1 MPALDHSRER
11 STISLDIVGAAAS
24 LVCAVHCMGVALVLG
39 LVPALEI
46 VAQPWVEWLFLGAST
61 LLGVTA
67 LVPGYRQHRH
77 PMPLVLFIGGI
88 AILFAARLLR
98 LPSSTLELSIVLPAA
113 AALIAAHWRNRDELR
128 ACRRSRLVGTDV
140 LPTT

>member
-1 MPALDHSRER
+1 MPALDHSLER
-11 STISLDIVGAAAS
+11 SNISLDIVGAAAS
-24 LVCAVHCMGVALVLG
+24 LVCAVHCTGVALVLG

-46 VAQPWVEWLFLGAST
+46 VAQPWVDWLFLGAST

-77 PMPLVLFIGGI
+77 PMPLVLFVGGI
-88 AILFAARLLR
+88 SILFGARLLH
-98 LPSSTLELSIVLPAA
+98 LPPSTFELSIVLLAA
-113 AALIAAHWRNRDELR
+113 AALITAHWRNRDELR
-128 ACRRSRLVGTDV
+128 ACRCGGHIGTGV

>member
-1 MPALDHSRER
+1 MPAIEHSLQR
-11 STISLDIVGAAAS
+11 SRISLDIVGVAAS
-24 LVCAVHCMGVALVLG
+24 FVCAVHCTGVALVLG
-39 LVPALEI
+39 LAPALEI

-67 LVPGYRQHRH
+67 LVPGYRLHRH

-88 AILFAARLLR
+88 SILFVARLLR
-98 LPSSTLELSIVLPAA
+98 LPSPTLELGIVLPAA

-128 ACRRSRLVGTDV
+128 AFHCGGHVGSSV